1 MFTIQTSLSKT
12 DYDGQREVL
21 VRVIINRRL
30 RPRLRSGVLINPAYF
45 IDGKIVIP
53 HGGRLKN
60 PVVAQ
65 VSRAKSDFEGFCS
78 RLLNILSVSHGKVE
92 GMSAEWIK
100 MVLYLDEIGKI
111 ERVDGHLTFDAIRKA
126 VKKETGLAKLH
137 KAAYYKDGPTFYDY
151 VKAYCQEK
159 QLCERRIMDYKILCR
174 IIMKRIHVLFPILL
188 LGLFFYFIWFYGTHT
203 CLYYSVSFHDF
214 SYNSDI
220 TFLIISYLFLLIS
233 FSPFLLFSIRNRE
246 KVLGLNKFLLFPK
259 PFDGN
264 DFFYLWYLL
273 ETVFLILWDMGILLY
288 LFVMFWGC
296 KETHLIS
303 ITDNSRENLFKDI
316 TGYYCDGLLFIT
328 LISSLVCLVYYFEHR
343 KYIKHLLSD

>member
-1 MFTIQTSLSKT
+1 MCQ
-12 DYDGQREVL
+12 
-21 VRVIINRRL
+21 IIDLML
-30 RPRLRSGVLINPAYF
+30 R
-45 IDGKIVIP
+45 
-53 HGGRLKN
+53 
-60 PVVAQ
+60 
-65 VSRAKSDFEGFCS
+65 
-78 RLLNILSVSHGKVE
+78 ILYIH
-92 GMSAEWIK
+92 
-100 MVLYLDEIGKI
+100 LY
-111 ERVDGHLTFDAIRKA
+111 
-126 VKKETGLAKLH
+126 
-137 KAAYYKDGPTFYDY
+137 
-151 VKAYCQEK
+151 
-159 QLCERRIMDYKILCR
+159 
-174 IIMKRIHVLFPILL
+174 
-188 LGLFFYFIWFYGTHT
+188 
-203 CLYYSVSFHDF
+203 
-214 SYNSDI
+214 
-220 TFLIISYLFLLIS
+220 S

-288 LFVMFWGC
+288 LLVMFWGC